1 MTPDTMTDSPNDGY
15 GRPAPEAEPASAK
28 RLATYRT
35 RLAKYDSAWR
45 LMASL
50 LVLGVAWELVARN
63 LVETALFLVPLTEV
77 FASGV
82 DLWRAGELQRHIW
95 TSGQAFGWGYLAAV
109 GVGVPF
115 GLLLAFSKRI
125 RGYVEPLMS
134 ALYST
139 PLVAISPL
147 LILALGIGVV
157 SKIAIVFLVAIFP
170 IFINTMLGFSTTDP
184 SLIDVARSFNATPWQ
199 RFKYVLLP
207 SAVPA
212 LIAGLRLAVGRGI
225 VGVVVGE
232 LFGARAGLG
241 WLIFHSSQSFN
252 TANLYVGILLLALA
266 GTIMMS
272 LLEAVERRVARWRT
286 T

>member
-1 MTPDTMTDSPNDGY
+1 MTQPVPTTTPDGY
-15 GRPAPEAEPASAK
+15 GRPSREAEPATPKRAVTYRK
-28 RLATYRT
+28 RLA
-35 RLAKYDSAWR
+35 KFDSVWR
-45 LMASL
+45 LLASL
-50 LVLGVAWELVARN
+50 IVLAVIWELVARY
-63 LVETALFLVPLTEV
+63 LVETALFLVPLSEV
-77 FASGV
+77 FATGA
-82 DLWRAGELQRHIW
+82 DLWRAGQLQRHISA
-95 TSGQAFGWGYLAAV
+95 SGQAFAFGYLVAIAV
-109 GVGVPF
+109 GVPL

-147 LILALGIGVV
+147 LILALGIGIT
-157 SKIAIVFLVAIFP
+157 SKIAIVFLVAVFP
-170 IFINTMLGFSTTDP
+170 IFINTMLGFSTTEQAFV
-184 SLIDVARSFNATPWQ
+184 DVARSFNASSWQ
-199 RFKYVLLP
+199 RFCFVLLP

-252 TANLYVGILLLALA
+252 TASLYVGILMLALA

-272 LLEAVERRVARWRT
+272 LLEAVERRVARWRVT
-286 T
+286 